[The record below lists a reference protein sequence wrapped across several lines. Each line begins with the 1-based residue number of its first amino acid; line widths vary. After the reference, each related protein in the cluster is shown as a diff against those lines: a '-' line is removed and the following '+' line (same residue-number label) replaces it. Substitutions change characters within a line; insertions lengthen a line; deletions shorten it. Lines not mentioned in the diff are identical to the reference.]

1 MINTP
6 TSTPAQKIS
15 EHITGEKQKGLK
27 VKKTLLIY
35 PPLGSDDVFI
45 KDVPLSLIYLA
56 AESVKEGYPIEILD
70 LRLYSDWKR
79 EVEKRLAD
87 GVMLTGIS
95 VMTGNPIKNAI
106 AITNFVKENSDSKA
120 VWGGHHPTMEYES
133 TMRFDKID
141 FVIRGFG
148 SNPLKML
155 VGELLKD
162 KPDFTNVPSLSYRQD
177 GRVIHNTQSKGWE
190 MIPFRNIPYFLI
202 DENIDKYNRINL
214 GKKERLMPIFTS
226 MGCPYRCSFCMAPT
240 MYKDR
245 DKKWVTFEVDEVIEH
260 IKFLVEKYNVTY
272 LSVYDDD
279 SFIDIERM
287 RRIMERIIEEGIKLK
302 IDFRGAR
309 INELDRMG
317 DEYFELMVR
326 AGVSHFQVGLES
338 GSQKVLNIMN
348 KKINYDQIVRVNRR
362 LARYNLT
369 PIYNLM
375 AGVPGETIEDLK
387 LTRDLVLLLYEEN
400 KNCITGFPA
409 KFKPLPGT
417 VLYNEAVKRGLKP
430 IDKLE
435 DWIAIDTG
443 ESDMF
448 FPWYTKE
455 SNNYI
460 NMFQITSYF
469 IDNKIIREIP
479 PTTLF
484 NKILR
489 IIAVIYRPIALL
501 RLKYDITAFNIEY
514 LMYRLFRKWAR
525 KEV

>member
-6 TSTPAQKIS
+6 TSTPVQKIS

-45 KDVPLSLIYLA
+45 KDVPLSLVYLA

-70 LRLYSDWKR
+70 LRLYPDWKEELR
-79 EVEKRLAD
+79 KHLTAD
-87 GVMLTGIS
+87 VMLTGIS

-106 AITNFVKENSDSKA
+106 AITNFVKENSYAKV
-120 VWGGHHPTMEYES
+120 VWGGHHPTIEYES

-141 FVIRGFG
+141 FIIRDHG
-148 SNPLKML
+148 SIPLKAL

-162 KPDFTNVPSLSYRQD
+162 NPDFSTVPNLSYRQN
-177 GRVIHNTQSKGWE
+177 GCVIHNAQRKGWE
-190 MIPFRNIPYFLI
+190 MIPFRDIPYSLV
-202 DENIDKYNRINL
+202 DKNIDKYNRFGQN
-214 GKKERLMPIFTS
+214 ERLMPIFTS
-226 MGCPYRCSFCMAPT
+226 MGCPYKCSFCMAPA

-245 DKKWVTFEVDEVIEH
+245 DKKWVTFEIEEVIEH

-326 AGVSHFQVGLES
+326 AGVRHFQVGLES
-338 GSQKVLNIMN
+338 GSQKVLDIMN
-348 KKINYDQIVRVNRR
+348 KKINYDQVIRVNRR

-455 SNNYI
+455 SNNYV

-484 NKILR
+484 NRILR

-501 RLKYDITAFNIEY
+501 RLKYDITSFNVEY
-514 LMYRLFRKWAR
+514 LLYRLFRRLAR
-525 KEV
+525 KEM